1 MIENSILIFFM
12 FSTPIHPFFLGTPAH
27 SVWMPRFPL
36 KGGGMC
42 RREGGRTVPAIV
54 VTHRFGSVS
63 LSRYFELGV
72 FGVGVLLALASA
84 VLAAAVA
91 ALVY

>member
-1 MIENSILIFFM
+1 
-12 FSTPIHPFFLGTPAH
+12 
-27 SVWMPRFPL
+27 
-36 KGGGMC
+36 MC
-42 RREGGRTVPAIV
+42 RREGRTVPAIV
-54 VTHRFGSVS
+54 VTYRFGSVS

-84 VLAAAVA
+84 VLAAAVP

>member
-1 MIENSILIFFM
+1 MWAGGNM
-12 FSTPIHPFFLGTPAH
+12 GTWGP
-27 SVWMPRFPL
+27 VRKKGGGVMR
-36 KGGGMC
+36 GGGMC

-63 LSRYFELGV
+63 LSGYFELGV

-91 ALVY
+91 TLVY

>member
-1 MIENSILIFFM
+1 
-12 FSTPIHPFFLGTPAH
+12 
-27 SVWMPRFPL
+27 
-36 KGGGMC
+36 
-42 RREGGRTVPAIV
+42 VPAIV
-54 VTHRFGSVS
+54 VTHRFGSS
-63 LSRYFELGV
+63 LSLKVLLGYFELGV

>member
-1 MIENSILIFFM
+1 M
-12 FSTPIHPFFLGTPAH
+12 
-27 SVWMPRFPL
+27 R
-36 KGGGMC
+36 GGGMC
-42 RREGGRTVPAIV
+42 RRAGGRTVPAIV
-54 VTHRFGSVS
+54 VTHRFGSS
-63 LSRYFELGV
+63 LSLKVLLGYFELGV

>member
-1 MIENSILIFFM
+1 M
-12 FSTPIHPFFLGTPAH
+12 GTGAEE
-27 SVWMPRFPL
+27 R
-36 KGGGMC
+36 G
-42 RREGGRTVPAIV
+42 RRDEGRGDVQTGGRENCASHSRDPSI
-54 VTHRFGSVS
+54 GSS
-63 LSRYFELGV
+63 LSLKVLLGYFELGV

>member
-1 MIENSILIFFM
+1 MWAGGDM
-12 FSTPIHPFFLGTPAH
+12 GTWGP
-27 SVWMPRFPL
+27 VRKKGGGVMR
-36 KGGGMC
+36 GGGMC
-42 RREGGRTVPAIV
+42 NKTGGRENCAIV
-54 VTHRFGSVS
+54 VTHRSVS

>member
-1 MIENSILIFFM
+1 
-12 FSTPIHPFFLGTPAH
+12 
-27 SVWMPRFPL
+27 
-36 KGGGMC
+36 MC
-42 RREGGRTVPAIV
+42 RGRENCASHAGMLHVV
-54 VTHRFGSVS
+54 VTHRFGSGS
-63 LSRYFELGV
+63 LARYFELGV